1 MFVKEGQIRQ
11 TSKTP
16 VFADAVF
23 CWSVFP
29 KETDPP
35 AANLQTGTVQGGAF
49 GYDMAALTI
58 PRHGSRPNSIP
69 TAHPPRAPLPGAIN
83 ISFYDGHA
91 ELVKLERLWTLEW
104 HQDYKAPAKRPGR

>member
-1 MFVKEGQIRQ
+1 MFVKEMQIRQ
-11 TSKTP
+11 TSKAP

-23 CWSVFP
+23 FWPLFP
-29 KETDPP
+29 KETDLP
-35 AANLQTGTVQGGAF
+35 AANLQTGDTIPGENF
-49 GYDMAALTI
+49 YDMAGLTI

-91 ELVKLERLWTLEW
+91 ELVKLEHLWTLEW
-104 HQDYKAPAKRPGR
+104 HQDYKAPARRPGL